1 MPYCTQDDILE
12 QLDSEILVQLTDD
25 AGTGSA
31 DASVVERAIAD
42 ADSEIDAYCGRR
54 YTVPFAAVPGI
65 IRKLSV
71 DIAIYHLYGRRTAGD
86 VPDGRKGRY
95 GNAVRLLEHISKGL
109 VTLGGQDPEGNP
121 PSTEKPTLS
130 ADERLY
136 GRSKMK
142 GY

>member
-95 GNAVRLLEHISKGL
+95 ANAVRLLEHISKGL

>member
-1 MPYCTQDDILE
+1 MPYCTQSDILE

-95 GNAVRLLEHISKGL
+95 ANAVRLLEHISKGL